1 MFEMAVLWGAE
12 AYSRFLLSIKRGSHC
27 CYGFFRKVVPR
38 PQVELR
44 VPLPNEHI
52 EAGDG
57 FPAAAA
63 ASSRKR
69 VWNGV

>member
-1 MFEMAVLWGAE
+1 M
-12 AYSRFLLSIKRGSHC
+12 
-27 CYGFFRKVVPR
+27 PR

-57 FPAAAA
+57 FPARSRGVEQETGLERRVDQIVGDAAA
-63 ASSRKR
+63 LKWRR
-69 VWNGV
+69 VGRFMFLGPGHAE